1 MMCIGTLALYLI
13 YQLVLWTLQI
23 GARQFIFL
31 LLIIHCLVNL
41 SARKDR
47 INLILNLQYTENTL
61 LSHFMEI
68 YISSLFFY
76 LCIQLIPLNSKYL
89 VWVKLCIYLYAHL
102 QTPDLSAD
110 FVLWNLVFLYVSC
123 LCCFFFLT
131 NHNLWFVFWER
142 LYFCIPPQHI
152 LLTAVIALK
161 KAYVPL
167 FFSRIWLRW
176 SIWFSVKPFSYLVLQ
191 LSWQKCKKVGCKMIQ
206 WVRGSKRIKVVS
218 LLTLESFV

>member
-13 YQLVLWTLQI
+13 YQFVLWTLQI
-23 GARQFIFL
+23 GAMQSIFL

-47 INLILNLQYTENTL
+47 VNLILNLQYTENTL

-89 VWVKLCIYLYAHL
+89 VWVKLYIYIYLYAHL

-131 NHNLWFVFWER
+131 NHNLWFVFWEC
-142 LYFCIPPQHI
+142 LYLHYP
-152 LLTAVIALK
+152 TAHFIDC
-161 KAYVPL
+161 
-167 FFSRIWLRW
+167 S
-176 SIWFSVKPFSYLVLQ
+176 
-191 LSWQKCKKVGCKMIQ
+191 GCFKES
-206 WVRGSKRIKVVS
+206 GCS
-218 LLTLESFV
+218 LIFQQNLA